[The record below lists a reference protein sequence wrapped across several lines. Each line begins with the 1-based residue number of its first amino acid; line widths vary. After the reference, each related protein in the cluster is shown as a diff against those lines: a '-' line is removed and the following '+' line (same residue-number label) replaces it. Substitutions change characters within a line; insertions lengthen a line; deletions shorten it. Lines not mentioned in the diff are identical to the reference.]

1 MSYLEDASR
10 FAARDRKAG
19 ESLAVIPPPT
29 SLPWDQAPREPHLL
43 DYFIIL
49 RKHQW
54 LVLTFLLTVV
64 TVVTIASFKMKPV
77 YVAMARVE
85 VDKEAQNT
93 VQFQD
98 SNPYDEFEDMDSYLE
113 TQTKIL
119 QSETLSLQT
128 IKSLD
133 LGRYPE
139 FGGTSAPLNF
149 GQAGSSA
156 KKPAILGAF
165 LGSLSVKRVPN
176 SRLIEVSFDAQDPQ
190 LAAQVV
196 NAHLQ
201 NYIES
206 NFRSKY
212 DATTQAS
219 NWLSSEL
226 EELRIKVEK
235 SEDARLAYERENQI
249 WQIDEKQDIT
259 TQKLGDLSKAV
270 TDAQT
275 ELAEK
280 EALYRMATSGN
291 VDAMP
296 AARDSAVT
304 QDLLK
309 RKADLDE
316 EYAEAVNQYG
326 PNFPKVQR
334 LIDQQ
339 KEVNDDLEKARKTV
353 ADGVIQDYNTA
364 QSHVALLQEALDK
377 QKAEANDLAEKLVQ
391 YNILQHDAESNKQ
404 LYDGLLQKLKE
415 AGITAGLRS
424 SNIRVVD
431 PALAPTSP
439 SRPQK
444 ARNILLAFLIGLV
457 GGVGLAI
464 FREYLDNT
472 VKSPDDIESLTGLPS
487 LAVVPALPG
496 LNGNHGKLARLA
508 GDTARQVG
516 SGPRV
521 ELLSYV
527 QPKSQ
532 ISEAFRALRTSLLLS
547 QAEHPPQVILVTS
560 ALPREGKTT
569 AAVNLGVT
577 LAQLGDRTLLM
588 DSDLRKPGIR
598 RALNLTV
605 GKDSGLS
612 SYLAGVCT
620 LDDILIPHPTI
631 NNLTALTTGPIPPS
645 PADLL
650 SSHRMREALAELR
663 RRFKF
668 IVIDSPPIMAATD
681 AVVLSSLTDGVLL
694 VVRSGETPKEAFTR
708 TRDLLSAVKSRLLG
722 VVLNAVDS
730 SAPDYYYSYRYYPYA
745 YGYGY
750 GEDVR
755 KGSELSA
762 GPNEGTDTAD

>member
-1 MSYLEDASR
+1 MEEASR
-10 FAARDRKAG
+10 LIPRDRKAG
-19 ESLAVIPPPT
+19 ESLAVIPAP
-29 SLPWDQAPREPHLL
+29 SVLPWDQMPREPHLL

-77 YVAMARVE
+77 YEAAARVE
-85 VDKEAQNT
+85 VDREAQNMLP
-93 VQFQD
+93 FQD
-98 SNPYDEFEDMDSYLE
+98 PNSYGEYVDMENYIE
-113 TQTKIL
+113 TQSKIL
-119 QSETLSLQT
+119 QSETLALQT
-128 IKSLD
+128 IKALD

-139 FGGTSAPLNF
+139 FGGAANSLAWTH
-149 GQAGSSA
+149 GAGA
-156 KKPAILGAF
+156 ARRPAILGAF
-165 LGSLSVKRVPN
+165 LGRLIVKRVPN
-176 SRLIEVSFDAQDPQ
+176 SRLIEVQFEAQDPQ

-196 NAHLQ
+196 NTHLQ
-201 NYIES
+201 SYIEQ

-219 NWLSSEL
+219 NWLSGEL

-235 SEDARLAYERENQI
+235 SEDARIAYERQNQI

-259 TQKLGDLSKAV
+259 TQKLADLSKAV
-270 TDAQT
+270 TEAQT
-275 ELAEK
+275 MMAEK
-280 EALYRMATSGN
+280 EALYRMAASGN
-291 VDAMP
+291 VDALP
-296 AARDSAVT
+296 AARENGVI

-309 RKADLDE
+309 HKTELDE
-316 EYAEAVNQYG
+316 NYADATHQYG
-326 PNFPKVQR
+326 PNYPKVQR
-334 LIDQQ
+334 LAAQ
-339 KEVNDDLEKARKTV
+339 KTEVEQDLEKARKTV
-353 ADGVIQDYNTA
+353 IESVQQEFDTA
-364 QSHVALLQEALDK
+364 HQRVMLLQEALDK

-391 YNILQHDAESNKQ
+391 YHILRHDAESNKA

-444 ARNILLAFLIGLV
+444 ARNIMLAILVGLV
-457 GGVGLAI
+457 GGVGLAL

-472 VKSPDDIESLTGLPS
+472 VKSPDDIEALTGLPS
-487 LAVVPALPG
+487 LAVVPSLPG
-496 LNGNHGKLARLA
+496 LNGHHSRLSRFSR
-508 GDTARQVG
+508 DSHPQVTA
-516 SGPRV
+516 GPRV
-521 ELLSYV
+521 ELLSYI

-569 AAVNLGVT
+569 AAVNLAVT

-598 RALNLTV
+598 RALNLTM
-605 GKDSGLS
+605 GKEGGLS
-612 SYLAGVCT
+612 SYLAGVLT
-620 LDDILIPHPTI
+620 LDEAIIPHPTI
-631 NNLTALTTGPIPPS
+631 TNLEALTTGPVPPS

-650 SSHRMREALAELR
+650 SSHRMRDAITELR
-663 RRFKF
+663 RRYKF

-681 AVVLSSLTDGVLL
+681 AVILSSLTDGVLL

-708 TRDLLSAVKSRLLG
+708 TRDLLAAVKSRLLG

-750 GEDVR
+750 GEDIGKKSR
-755 KGSELSA
+755 FPA
-762 GPNEGTDTAD
+762 GPVETDDSAS

>member
-1 MSYLEDASR
+1 MEEASR
-10 FAARDRKAG
+10 LIPRDRKAG
-19 ESLAVIPPPT
+19 ESLAVIPAP
-29 SLPWDQAPREPHLL
+29 SVLPWDQMPREPHLL

-77 YVAMARVE
+77 YEAAARVE
-85 VDKEAQNT
+85 VDREAQNMLP
-93 VQFQD
+93 FQD
-98 SNPYDEFEDMDSYLE
+98 PNSYGEYVDMENYIE
-113 TQTKIL
+113 TQSKIL
-119 QSETLSLQT
+119 QSETLALQT
-128 IKSLD
+128 IKALD

-139 FGGTSAPLNF
+139 FGGAANSLAWTH
-149 GQAGSSA
+149 GAGA
-156 KKPAILGAF
+156 ARRPAILGAF
-165 LGSLSVKRVPN
+165 LGRLIVKRVPN
-176 SRLIEVSFDAQDPQ
+176 SRLIEVQFEAQDPQ

-196 NAHLQ
+196 NTHLQ
-201 NYIES
+201 SYIEQ

-219 NWLSSEL
+219 NWLSGEL

-235 SEDARLAYERENQI
+235 SEDARIAYERQNQI

-259 TQKLGDLSKAV
+259 TQKLADLSKAV
-270 TDAQT
+270 TEAQT
-275 ELAEK
+275 MMAEK
-280 EALYRMATSGN
+280 EALYRMAASGN
-291 VDAMP
+291 VDALP
-296 AARDSAVT
+296 AARENGVI

-309 RKADLDE
+309 HKTELDE
-316 EYAEAVNQYG
+316 NYADATHQYG
-326 PNFPKVQR
+326 PNYPKVQR
-334 LIDQQ
+334 LAAQ
-339 KEVNDDLEKARKTV
+339 KTEVEQDLENARKTV
-353 ADGVIQDYNTA
+353 IESVQQEFDTA
-364 QSHVALLQEALDK
+364 HQRVMLLQEALDK

-391 YNILQHDAESNKQ
+391 YHILRHDAESNKA

-444 ARNILLAFLIGLV
+444 ARNIMLAILVGLV
-457 GGVGLAI
+457 GGVGLAL

-472 VKSPDDIESLTGLPS
+472 VKSPDDIEALTGLPS
-487 LAVVPALPG
+487 LAVVPSLPG
-496 LNGNHGKLARLA
+496 LNGHHSRLSRFSR
-508 GDTARQVG
+508 DSHPQVTA
-516 SGPRV
+516 GPRV
-521 ELLSYV
+521 ELLSYI

-569 AAVNLGVT
+569 AAVNLAVT

-598 RALNLTV
+598 RALNLTM
-605 GKDSGLS
+605 GKEGGLS
-612 SYLAGVCT
+612 SYLAGVLT
-620 LDDILIPHPTI
+620 LDEAIIPHPTI
-631 NNLTALTTGPIPPS
+631 TNLEALTTGPVPPS

-650 SSHRMREALAELR
+650 SSHRMRDAITELR
-663 RRFKF
+663 RRYKF

-681 AVVLSSLTDGVLL
+681 AVILSSLTDGVLL

-708 TRDLLSAVKSRLLG
+708 TRDLLAAVKSRLLG

-750 GEDVR
+750 GEDIGKKSRFPAEPV
-755 KGSELSA
+755 ETDDSA
-762 GPNEGTDTAD
+762 S